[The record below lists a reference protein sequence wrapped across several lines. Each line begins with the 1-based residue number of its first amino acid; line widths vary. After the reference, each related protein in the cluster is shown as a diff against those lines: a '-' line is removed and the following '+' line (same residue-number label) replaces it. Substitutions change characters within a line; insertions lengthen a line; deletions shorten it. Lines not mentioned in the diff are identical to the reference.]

1 MERLNLCYG
10 CMNPIDENTE
20 VCPNCGYRVDA
31 PHLPSYL
38 KPGITLNDRYILGK
52 LMSYNGES
60 AVYIAFDTIT
70 ETKVTIKEYMPDSLC
85 SRERGSSVV
94 KVNPNF
100 MAQYKT
106 LLSEFVELNK
116 VLSKMRTLNHI
127 NAAIDMFGDNNTAYV
142 VFSYLDGMT
151 LGEYLKASG
160 GMLTWE
166 EVKKLFPP
174 IFTTIS
180 LVHNAGLV
188 HRGISPE
195 NIIITDKGEL
205 KLTGFCIADA
215 RTANTELVPEVYN
228 GYAAPEQYSSNNWQ
242 GTWTDVYGISALL
255 YRILTG
261 VTPTD
266 AMSRKSNDE
275 LVEPAKIN
283 PSIPKSVSRV
293 IMNGMYMNGE
303 LRIQTITEL
312 VTQLFEQPEY
322 GSVRLSSSSTQ
333 TITVPR
339 QSSGSARNRKKSSA
353 PSRHGLFIAVVA
365 VILCVGAFMIA
376 MIIMLDDT
384 SGGNSISTGIATIS
398 GTSSDPDD
406 DDDTFETTTITLEPM
421 TETTQPAPA
430 ASAGN
435 TMVYVMNDL
444 TGKNYDIISNS
455 DAYNNLVFKPDYE
468 YNDEYKKGLIFEQ
481 SIAKNET
488 YPDGAEIMVKVSLGP
503 KYITIPD
510 YLGMNKKDYFAK
522 LNDLGIKYEEQE
534 ELTEDTLEGYV
545 SRTSKEPGEQLDV
558 EAGEILTVYVAKN
571 PPKTEPSETEAEPEP
586 KPESTTTTE
595 FDPFEGMVTE
605 PFITEEP
612 DIIITIF
619 D

>member
-20 VCPNCGYRVDA
+20 VCPSCGYRSDA
-31 PHLPSYL
+31 PYLPSYL

-85 SRERGSSVV
+85 SREKGSSIIR
-94 KVNPNF
+94 VNQNF
-100 MAQYKT
+100 VAQYKT

-142 VFSYLDGMT
+142 VFSYLEGMT

-160 GMLTWE
+160 GVLSWD

-195 NIIITDKGEL
+195 NIIITDRGEL

-275 LVEPAKIN
+275 LEEPIRIN

-333 TITVPR
+333 TITIPKQR
-339 QSSGSARNRKKSSA
+339 SGGSPQNRKKNSA
-353 PSRHGLFIAVVA
+353 PSRHGLFIAVIA

-398 GTSSDPDD
+398 GTSSDTADGNE
-406 DDDTFETTTITLEPM
+406 FETTTVTLEPM
-421 TETTQPAPA
+421 TETTQPTMS

-488 YPDGAEIMVKVSLGP
+488 YTDGAEITVKVSLGP
-503 KYITIPD
+503 KYITVPD
-510 YLGMNKKDYFAK
+510 YLTLNKKDYFAK

-571 PPKTEPSETEAEPEP
+571 PPKTEPSETEPEP
-586 KPESTTTTE
+586 KTDPEVTTTE
-595 FDPFEGMVTE
+595 FDPFEGMVIE
-605 PFITEEP
+605 PFVTDEP

>member
-10 CMNPIDENTE
+10 CMNPIDENTD
-20 VCPNCGYRVDA
+20 VCPSCGYRSDA

-38 KPGITLNDRYILGK
+38 APGITLNDRYILGK

-70 ETKVTIKEYMPDSLC
+70 DTKVTIKEYMPDSLC
-85 SRERGSSVV
+85 SREKGSSVIR
-94 KVNPNF
+94 VNPNF
-100 MAQYKT
+100 VAQYKT

-142 VFSYLDGMT
+142 VFSYLEGVT
-151 LGEYLKASG
+151 LGEYLRSCG
-160 GMLTWE
+160 GTLSWD

-195 NIIITDKGEL
+195 NIILTDRGEL

-275 LVEPAKIN
+275 LEEPVKIN
-283 PSIPKSVSRV
+283 PGIPKSVSRV

-322 GSVRLSSSSTQ
+322 GSTRLSSSSTQ
-333 TITVPR
+333 TIAIPR
-339 QSSGSARNRKKSSA
+339 QRSGGTVQQRKKSA
-353 PSRHGLFIAVVA
+353 PSRHGVFIAVVA

-384 SGGNSISTGIATIS
+384 SGGNSIATEIAPIS
-398 GTSSDPDD
+398 GTSSDSGSEG
-406 DDDTFETTTITLEPM
+406 DTETTEITLEPM
-421 TETTQPAPA
+421 VETTQP
-430 ASAGN
+430 SLTTTAGN
-435 TMVYVMNDL
+435 SMVYVMNDL

-455 DAYNNLVFKPDYE
+455 DAYNNLVFKAEYD
-468 YNDEYKKGLIFEQ
+468 YNDEYKKGQIFEQ
-481 SIAKNET
+481 SIPKNET
-488 YPDGAEIMVKVSLGP
+488 YSDGAEILVKVSLGP

-510 YLGMNKKDYFAK
+510 YLTLNKKDYFAK
-522 LNDLGIKYEEQE
+522 LNELGIKYEEQE

-545 SRTSKEPGEQLDV
+545 SRTSKEPGEQLDA
-558 EAGEILTVYVAKN
+558 EAGETLIVYVAKN
-571 PPKTEPSETEAEPEP
+571 PPKTEPSETETEPP
-586 KPESTTTTE
+586 ATTAATE
-595 FDPFEGMVTE
+595 FDPFEGMEIE
-605 PFITEEP
+605 PFVTDEP
-612 DIIITIF
+612 DIVINFF

>member
-10 CMNPIDENTE
+10 CMNPIDESTE
-20 VCPNCGYRVDA
+20 VCPSCGYRVDA

-38 KPGITLNDRYILGK
+38 EPGITLNDRYILGR

-70 ETKVTIKEYMPDSLC
+70 ETKVTVKEYMPDSLC
-85 SRERGSSVV
+85 SREKGSSVI

-100 MAQYKT
+100 VAQYKT

-142 VFSYLDGMT
+142 VFSYLEGMT

-160 GMLTWE
+160 GLLSWD

-195 NIIITDKGEL
+195 NIILTDRGEL

-333 TITVPR
+333 AITIPKQR
-339 QSSGSARNRKKSSA
+339 SGGTSRNRRKSAA
-353 PSRHGLFIAVVA
+353 PSRHGVFIAVVA

-398 GTSSDPDD
+398 GTSSDPDG
-406 DDDTFETTTITLEPM
+406 DTAETTTVTLEPM
-421 TETTQPAPA
+421 TETTQPTLAT
-430 ASAGN
+430 SAGN
-435 TMVYVMNDL
+435 TMVYIMNDL
-444 TGKNYDIISNS
+444 TGKNYDVISNS
-455 DAYNNLVFKPDYE
+455 DAYNNLVFTAQYE
-468 YNDEYKKGLIFEQ
+468 YNDEYAKGLIFEQ
-481 SIAKNET
+481 SIAKNDP
-488 YPDGAEIMVKVSLGP
+488 YNDGAEILVKVSLGP

-510 YLGMNKKDYFAK
+510 YLTLNKKDYFAK

-545 SRTSKEPGEQLDV
+545 SRTSKEPGEKLDV

-571 PPKTEPSETEAEPEP
+571 PPKTEPPETEPEP
-586 KPESTTTTE
+586 ETE
-595 FDPFEGMVTE
+595 PDVTPPDELFDIVTE
-605 PFITEEP
+605 PFITDDQ